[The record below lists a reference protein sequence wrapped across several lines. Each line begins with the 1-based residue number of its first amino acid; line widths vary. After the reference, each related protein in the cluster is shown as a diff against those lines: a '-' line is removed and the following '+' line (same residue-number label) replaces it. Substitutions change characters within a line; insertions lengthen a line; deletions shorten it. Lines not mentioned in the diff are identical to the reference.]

1 MYTTHDV
8 MRLVWPRQN
17 GRQFRVQAANFKRLK
32 KHFPRFASE
41 KKVETVCKQGSYFII
56 MQKSPIQK
64 FRFSNTLIVYFSLT
78 MILNNVVI
86 F

>member
-64 FRFSNTLIVYFSLT
+64 FRFNNTLTFSSSVVYL
-78 MILNNVVI
+78 LEKVLP
-86 F
+86 